1 MPQRSAA
8 SGGKCRPKFLID
20 NLTHM
25 KRWNL
30 ILGALPVLFFACGG
44 NQPEPDPVK
53 LAANPAELEFGPEGG
68 TQTLTITSGIQ
79 PAVSSLDG
87 WVVINPG
94 TPSGNNYPY
103 SVQVSAYN
111 GTLDHATKIRV
122 IGDKQS
128 LMIPVLQRHP
138 EVELNVSKT
147 SLSFGRSGG
156 EETFMV
162 SSSTQPQVTTD
173 ASWLVIETGKID
185 KDHKTTVKVQA
196 GASRKTDP
204 GAGTVT
210 VSCGSKSVSVGVTQ
224 EAFVAPAVAAATALT
239 AQMVFD
245 AMGPGWNMGNHMD
258 AISNGVSG
266 ETVWGNPK
274 CTQATMDGVKA
285 AGFKAVRICTTWE
298 GHIGPAPAYRIEDK
312 WLDRVAEIVGY
323 AERAGLVA
331 IVNTHHDE
339 TYWQDISKC
348 INNAANHE
356 KVKDEVFALWTQ
368 IAERFKD
375 KGEWLV
381 FESFNE
387 IQDGGWGWSDAF
399 RKNPGAQY
407 KILNEWNQTFVD
419 AVRATGG
426 GNATR
431 WLGIPGYACNP
442 GFTIA
447 GLVLPT
453 DYTSANRLMVAVHD
467 YDPYDYTL
475 KDPLILQWGHTA
487 AADKRLSG
495 DNEKAVVDVFD
506 NLKAAY
512 LDKGIPVYL
521 GEMGC
526 SRHAAED
533 LPYQR
538 YYMEYF
544 CKAAADHLLP
554 MYLWDNG
561 AKGTGSEKHAYI
573 DHGTGQFADDEAR
586 TLVGL
591 IVKAVTT
598 KDPAYTLQ
606 SVYDAAP

>member
-1 MPQRSAA
+1 MRFW
-8 SGGKCRPKFLID
+8 K
-20 NLTHM
+20 
-25 KRWNL
+25 
-30 ILGALPVLFFACGG
+30 ILLSALPFLLVTCGKT
-44 NQPEPDPVK
+44 PEPDPVK
-53 LAANPAELEFGPEGG
+53 LVANPAELEFGPEGG
-68 TQTLTITSGIQ
+68 TQTITITSGIQ
-79 PAVSSLDG
+79 PSVNTLADWAAITS
-87 WVVINPG
+87 G
-94 TPSGNNYPY
+94 TGSGTSWPY
-103 SVQVSAYN
+103 TVKVQAYN
-111 GTLDHATKIRV
+111 GTLDRSTSLRV

-128 LMIPVLQRHP
+128 LMIPILQHHP
-138 EVELNVSKT
+138 EVEMTVSKT
-147 SLSFGRSGG
+147 SLSFSRSGG
-156 EETFMV
+156 EETFTV
-162 SSSTQPQVTTD
+162 SSSTQPYVTSD
-173 ASWLVIETGKID
+173 ASWLVVETGKID
-185 KDHKTTVKVQA
+185 KDHLTTVKVLA
-196 GASRKTDP
+196 GASRK
-204 GAGTVT
+204 AEAVSGTLT
-210 VSCGSKSVSVGVTQ
+210 VSCGGKSVSVSVAQ
-224 EAFVAPAVAAATALT
+224 EAFAAPAVATATTLT
-239 AQMVFD
+239 PQMVFD

-258 AISNGVSG
+258 AINNGVSG
-266 ETVWGNPK
+266 ETLWGNPK

-285 AGFKAVRICTTWE
+285 AGYKAVRICTTWE
-298 GHIGPAPAYRIEDK
+298 GHIGPAPAYRIEDS
-312 WLDRVAEIVGY
+312 WLNRVAEIVGY

-339 TYWQDISKC
+339 SYWQDINKC
-348 INNAANHE
+348 YNNAANHE
-356 KVKDEVFALWTQ
+356 KVKDEVFAVWTQ

-387 IQDGGWGWSDAF
+387 IQDGGWGWSEAF

-407 KILNEWNQTFVD
+407 KVLNEWNQTFVD

-426 GNATR
+426 ENATR

-467 YDPYDYTL
+467 YDPYNYTL
-475 KDPLILQWGHTA
+475 NNPLVRQWGHTA
-487 AADKRLSG
+487 DSDKRVSG
-495 DNEKAVVDVFD
+495 DDEGAVVAVFEQ
-506 NLKAAY
+506 LKAAY
-512 LDKGIPVYL
+512 LDQGIPVYL

-526 SRHAAED
+526 SRHAVED

-544 CKAAADHLLP
+544 CKAAADRLLP

-561 AKGTGSEKHAYI
+561 AKGTGPEKHAYI

-591 IVKAVTT
+591 MVKAVTT

>member
-1 MPQRSAA
+1 M
-8 SGGKCRPKFLID
+8 SGGKCRPKFL
-20 NLTHM
+20 NNSLTHM
-25 KRWNL
+25 KLWKL

-53 LAANPAELEFGPEGG
+53 LVANPSELAFGQEGG
-68 TQTLTITSGIQ
+68 TQTLTVTSGIQ
-79 PAVSSLDG
+79 PAISSLAD
-87 WVVINPG
+87 WIVITPG
-94 TPSGNNYPY
+94 TPSGNQYPY
-103 SVQVSAYN
+103 SIKAPAYN
-111 GTLDHATKIRV
+111 GTLDRSTSIRI

-138 EVELNVSKT
+138 EVELTVSKT
-147 SLSFGRSGG
+147 ALSFGRSGG
-156 EETFMV
+156 EETFTV
-162 SSSTQPQVTTD
+162 SSSTQPHITTD

-185 KDHKTTVKVQA
+185 QNHQTTVKALA
-196 GASRKTDP
+196 GASRKTEA
-204 GAGTVT
+204 GAGIVT
-210 VSCGSKSVSVGVTQ
+210 VSCEGKSVSVAVSQ
-224 EAFVAPAVAAATALT
+224 EAFVTPAVASATAVT
-239 AQMVFD
+239 PQMVFD

-258 AISNGVSG
+258 AISGGVSG

-298 GHIGPAPAYRIEDK
+298 GHIGSAPAYRIEDK

-323 AERAGLVA
+323 AEKAGLVA

-339 TYWQDISKC
+339 SYWQDINKC
-348 INNAANHE
+348 YNNAANHE
-356 KVKDEVFALWTQ
+356 KVKDEVFAVWTQ

-399 RKNPGAQY
+399 RKNPDAQY
-407 KILNEWNQTFVD
+407 KVLNEWNQTFVD

-426 GNATR
+426 QNATR
-431 WLGIPGYACNP
+431 WLGIPGYAANP
-442 GFTIA
+442 GFTIT
-447 GLVLPT
+447 GLVLPK
-453 DYTSANRLMVAVHD
+453 DYTSANRLLVAVHD

-475 KDPLILQWGHTA
+475 KDPLIRQWGHTA

-512 LDKGIPVYL
+512 LDKDIPVYL

-526 SRHAAED
+526 SRHAKDD

-561 AKGTGSEKHAYI
+561 AKGTGSETHAYI
-573 DHGTGQFADDEAR
+573 DHGTGRFVDEEAQ

-591 IVKAVTT
+591 MVKAVTT